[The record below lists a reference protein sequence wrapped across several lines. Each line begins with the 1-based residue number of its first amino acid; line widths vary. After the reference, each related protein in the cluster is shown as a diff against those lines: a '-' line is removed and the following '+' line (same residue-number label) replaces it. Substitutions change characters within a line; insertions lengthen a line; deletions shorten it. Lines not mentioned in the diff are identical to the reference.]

1 MTNLTESLADFF
13 ADANVSDL
21 RALGME
27 SHGIDLAG
35 VYCLHTGRRVGTFDD
50 FVIQFAIDEE
60 SADDD
65 ETLVDALVTRC
76 VASMRPTP
84 MLNKPDRVTLLNMAE
99 KFPVDILAYLVNR
112 LHGNRWLATHRP
124 TDDILT
130 PYIAR
135 IKTHSLWSELA
146 LKGVDTRP
154 WIHWLLELD
163 AKRNLHDLT
172 PPMVERDRKGA
183 WIETKTGESL
193 FHLIDESNHAELLAV
208 LERWVFERV
217 KEFDARDRQA
227 EAQERWMRG
236 NTMTQPAYARSWIE
250 NPQFATK
257 RAEMAH
263 KNKVKKDSQPKPK
276 SEKTR
281 KLDAKVS
288 QFLHLL
294 DDIIDGD
301 TPVES
306 PKKAG
311 PILRTGASLSFL
323 RKKDS

>member
-1 MTNLTESLADFF
+1 MTTDNQAALAAFMADTDIDSLRELGL
-13 ADANVSDL
+13 AN
-21 RALGME
+21 
-27 SHGIDLAG
+27 HGIDILG
-35 VYCLHTGRRVGTFDD
+35 LYCLHTGRRVGTFDD

-60 SADDD
+60 SSDDD
-65 ETLVDALVTRC
+65 ESLVDALVTRC

-84 MLNKPDRVTLLNMAE
+84 MLNKPDRITLMNLSE
-99 KFPVDILAYLVNR
+99 RFPVDILAFLVNR
-112 LHGNRWLATHRP
+112 LHGNRYLATHRP
-124 TDDILT
+124 TDEILT

-135 IKTHSLWSELA
+135 IKAHQSWTDLA
-146 LKGVDTRP
+146 GKGVDTRP

-172 PPMVERDRKGA
+172 PPMVEKDRAGK
-183 WIETKTGESL
+183 WIETKNGESL
-193 FHLIDESNHAELLAV
+193 FYLIDESNVADLLAFF
-208 LERWVFERV
+208 EKWTFERV

-227 EAQERWMRG
+227 EVEAKWMRG

-250 NPQFATK
+250 NPQFASK
-257 RAEMAH
+257 RAEQAH
-263 KNKVKKDSQPKPK
+263 KAKNKPAPKPK

-294 DDIIDGD
+294 DDIIDGGSEPA
-301 TPVES
+301 TPVK
-306 PKKAG
+306 PG
-311 PILRTGASLSFL
+311 PVIRTGASLSFL